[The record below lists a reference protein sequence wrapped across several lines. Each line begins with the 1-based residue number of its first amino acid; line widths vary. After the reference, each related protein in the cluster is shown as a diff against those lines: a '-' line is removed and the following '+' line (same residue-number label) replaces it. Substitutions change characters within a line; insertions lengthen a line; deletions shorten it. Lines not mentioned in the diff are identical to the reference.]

1 MSRKHVTPKR
11 RPSKVKALKLAKQT
25 CGFQL
30 KITLLGTKP
39 TVWRRFQVSDCT
51 LEELHRIIQCVMGWD
66 ESHLHQFVVGK
77 DFYGVPDEFDMGFGP
92 KLLDEAEYRISDL
105 IPLMARVF
113 RMVYEYDFGDSW
125 EHGVELEKRLTVDD
139 FDGKAVCL
147 EGGRACP
154 PEDCGGVWGYAE
166 ILELLKKKQADDL
179 DDDDLDRLEWVG
191 EYDPEEFSVEEVNK
205 GLRKYFG

>member
-1 MSRKHVTPKR
+1 MSSKRVTPKH
-11 RPSKVKALKLAKQT
+11 RPSKVKALKLARQT

-39 TVWRRFQVSDCT
+39 AVWRRIQVPDCT
-51 LEELHRIIQCVMGWD
+51 MEELHLVIQCVMGWD

-77 DFYGVPDEFDMGFGP
+77 DYYGVPDGFDMGFGP
-92 KLLDEAEYRISDL
+92 KLLDEAKYRISDL
-105 IPLMARVF
+105 IPLMARLF

-125 EHGVELEKRLTVDD
+125 EHGVELEKRLTAED
-139 FDGKAVCL
+139 FGGKAVCL
-147 EGGRACP
+147 EGSRACP

-166 ILELLKKKQADDL
+166 ILELLKNKQADDL

-191 EYDPEEFSVEEVNK
+191 ENYDPAGGQGS
-205 GLRKYFG
+205 